1 MRVSKTE
8 ADRSKERIVESASK
22 LFRERGF
29 EKVSVS
35 EIMKDAG
42 MTHGGFYRHFSSKDE
57 LMGAACDF
65 AFNKSQT
72 SLKEM
77 GLECVLDQYL
87 SESHMN
93 NPSSGCI
100 IAALAGEISR
110 QEMPLQDSFSVGV
123 KKQIDV
129 LSSLMEQS
137 RTLDGENRQRAIV
150 MFSSMIGA
158 LLMARS
164 VNDTDL
170 AKEILATVLKEL
182 KSKNV

>member
-57 LMGAACDF
+57 LMEEACNY
-65 AFNKSQT
+65 AFDKTQASF
-72 SLKEM
+72 SEM
-77 GLECVLDQYL
+77 GLECALNQYL

-93 NPSSGCI
+93 NPATGCV
-100 IAALAGEISR
+100 IAALAGEVSR
-110 QEMPLQDSFSVGV
+110 QHVSLQDCFSAGM

-129 LSSLMEQS
+129 LSDLLDQDRGGDCES
-137 RTLDGENRQRAIV
+137 RQKAIL
-150 MFSSMIGA
+150 MFSTMIGA

-164 VNDTDL
+164 SKDIEL
-170 AKEILATVLKEL
+170 SREILTTAINSLQKTQ
-182 KSKNV
+182 